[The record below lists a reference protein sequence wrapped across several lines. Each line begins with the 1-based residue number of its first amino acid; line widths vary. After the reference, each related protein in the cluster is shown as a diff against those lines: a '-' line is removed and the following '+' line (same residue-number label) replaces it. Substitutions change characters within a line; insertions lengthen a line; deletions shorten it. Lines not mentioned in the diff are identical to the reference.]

1 MAKILVVDDE
11 LKIARLI
18 RDYLVEAGF
27 TVLTARDGTGAVAMT
42 RSEKPDLMVLDL
54 GLPKMDGLDVTRTVR
69 SFSSIPI
76 VMLTAR
82 SEETDRIIGLE
93 LGADDYIVKP
103 FSPRELTARI
113 KAVLR
118 RSTGQVMSE
127 VIRVQD
133 VEIDLA
139 DRTVKRAGETID
151 LTTSEFDLLTTLTSP
166 AGRVFTQAQL
176 LDSLRGISFESYERA
191 IDSHIKNLRKK
202 LEVDP
207 RSPQYVQTVYGVG
220 YKFNDEI

>member
-166 AGRVFTQAQL
+166 AGRVFTRAQL

>member
-27 TVLTARDGTGAVAMT
+27 TVLTARDGTGAVALT

-54 GLPKMDGLDVTRTVR
+54 GLPNMDGLDVTRTVR
-69 SFSSIPI
+69 SFSSVPI

-103 FSPRELTARI
+103 FSPRELMARI

-118 RSTGQVMSE
+118 RTTGQVTSE

-166 AGRVFTQAQL
+166 AGRVFTRAQL
-176 LDSLRGISFESYERA
+176 LDSLRGVSFESYERA

-207 RSPQYVQTVYGVG
+207 RSPQYVQTVYGIG

>member
-166 AGRVFTQAQL
+166 AGRVFTRGQL

>member
-139 DRTVKRAGETID
+139 DRTVKRAGEAID

-166 AGRVFTQAQL
+166 AGRVFTRAQL

>member
-1 MAKILVVDDE
+1 MVKILVVDDE

-27 TVLTARDGTGAVAMT
+27 SVLIAREGQGAVAMT
-42 RSEKPDLMVLDL
+42 RSEKPDLIVLDL
-54 GLPKMDGLDVTRTVR
+54 GLPNMDGFDVTRTVR
-69 SFSSIPI
+69 SFSSTPI

-103 FSPRELTARI
+103 FSPRELVARV

-118 RSTGQVMSE
+118 RTTGQVTSE

-133 VEIDLA
+133 VEVDLA
-139 DRTVKRAGETID
+139 DRRVKRAGETVD
-151 LTTSEFDLLTTLTSP
+151 LTTSEFDLLVALASP
-166 AGRVFTQAQL
+166 AGRVFTRAQL
-176 LDSLRGISFESYERA
+176 LDSLRGVSFESYERA
-191 IDSHIKNLRKK
+191 IDSHVKNLRKK
-202 LEVDP
+202 LETDP
-207 RSPQYVQTVYGVG
+207 RSPRYVQTVYGVG
-220 YKFNDEI
+220 YKFNDET

>member
-1 MAKILVVDDE
+1 
-11 LKIARLI
+11 
-18 RDYLVEAGF
+18 
-27 TVLTARDGTGAVAMT
+27 
-42 RSEKPDLMVLDL
+42 
-54 GLPKMDGLDVTRTVR
+54 
-69 SFSSIPI
+69 
-76 VMLTAR
+76 
-82 SEETDRIIGLE
+82 
-93 LGADDYIVKP
+93 
-103 FSPRELTARI
+103 
-113 KAVLR
+113 
-118 RSTGQVMSE
+118 MSE

-166 AGRVFTQAQL
+166 AGRVFTRAQL

>member
-139 DRTVKRAGETID
+139 DRTVRRAGETID

-166 AGRVFTQAQL
+166 AGRVFTRAQL

>member
-103 FSPRELTARI
+103 FSP
-113 KAVLR
+113 
-118 RSTGQVMSE
+118 
-127 VIRVQD
+127 
-133 VEIDLA
+133 
-139 DRTVKRAGETID
+139 
-151 LTTSEFDLLTTLTSP
+151 
-166 AGRVFTQAQL
+166 
-176 LDSLRGISFESYERA
+176 
-191 IDSHIKNLRKK
+191 
-202 LEVDP
+202 
-207 RSPQYVQTVYGVG
+207 
-220 YKFNDEI
+220 